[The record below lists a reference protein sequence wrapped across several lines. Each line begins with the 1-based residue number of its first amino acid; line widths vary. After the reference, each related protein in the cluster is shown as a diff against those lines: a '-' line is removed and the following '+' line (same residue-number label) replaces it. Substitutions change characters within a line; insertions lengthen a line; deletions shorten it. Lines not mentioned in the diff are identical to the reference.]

1 MTKTKEML
9 KLIYDTLD
17 DKFGEDIQ
25 IINIDKISTLCE
37 YFVIVNGTSTTHV
50 KALAGNLEEK
60 MKEAGYELFNA
71 EGIRGNSWL
80 LLDYSDVVIHIFD
93 KENRDFYNLER
104 LWNDGIKVSIEEL

>member
-1 MTKTKEML
+1 MNNSKEMV
-9 KLIYDTLD
+9 KLIYATLE

-37 YFVIVNGTSTTHV
+37 YFIIVNGNSTTHV
-50 KALAGNLEEK
+50 KALAMNIEEK
-60 MKEAGYELFNA
+60 MKESGFELFNA

-104 LWNDGIKVSIEEL
+104 LWNDGIRVDVKDL